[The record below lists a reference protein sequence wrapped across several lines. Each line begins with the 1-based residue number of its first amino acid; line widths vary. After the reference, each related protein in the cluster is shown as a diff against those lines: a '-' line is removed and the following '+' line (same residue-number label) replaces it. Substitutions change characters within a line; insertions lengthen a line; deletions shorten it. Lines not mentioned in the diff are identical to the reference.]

1 MDKKKILFITWSFS
15 MGGGAEKIL
24 ANITKGLSNEYAIDV
39 LEINN
44 HGTVAKCDGDNI
56 NILKPLFK
64 NLENTTF
71 LKKIKWKLF
80 LLFPMLFRSLS
91 TRKKYDYE
99 IAFNYLYPVYL
110 LNNDVKTISW
120 NHGTIYNLKNHR
132 FSRIRQGKKLKY
144 VNRIITISEETSKS
158 VKEIYPEYDKKMKL
172 VYNGYDFQNIHTK
185 SLEDVNI
192 KFEEDSLIY
201 LGRIEEV
208 KGIKRLLEVF
218 KNVVDKIPDKKLYLL
233 GKGDLEEYVSKF
245 VVDNHLEKNVIMLG
259 YVDNPYPYIKKA
271 SYVVLLS
278 EAEGFPTVLVEALAL
293 GKGFISTSVGG
304 TNELYNNQ
312 KCGFVSDDNEEIC
325 NYLIEE
331 LSKKKED
338 RFINSEV
345 CKKYVDKYSLDK
357 QIDSIKKIIN
367 EL

>member
-1 MDKKKILFITWSFS
+1 MSKKKILFITWSFS
-15 MGGGAEKIL
+15 LGGGAEKIL
-24 ANITKGLSNEYAIDV
+24 ENISNGLSDEYDIDV
-39 LEINN
+39 LEINH
-44 HGTVAKCDGDNI
+44 HGIGEGNNRKVNV
-56 NILKPLFK
+56 LKPIFK
-64 NLENTTF
+64 NLENASIF
-71 LKKIKWKLF
+71 NKIKWKFFLF
-80 LLFPMLFRSLS
+80 FPKLFRYLV

-110 LNNDVKTISW
+110 LNNDAKTISW
-120 NHGTIYNLKNHR
+120 NHGTIYNLKNHK

-144 VNRIITISEETSKS
+144 VNKIISISEKTSES
-158 VKEIYPEYDKKMKL
+158 IKEIYPEYDKKIEL

-201 LGRIEEV
+201 LGRIEES
-208 KGIKRLLEVF
+208 KGIKRLLEVV
-218 KNVVDKIPDKKLYLL
+218 KNVVEKIPDKKLYLL
-233 GKGDLEEYVSKF
+233 GKGNLEEYVTRF
-245 VVDNHLEKNVIMLG
+245 IIDNNLENNVVMLG
-259 YVDNPYPYIKKA
+259 YVENPYPYINKA

-293 GKGFISTSVGG
+293 GKGFISTPVGG
-304 TNELYNNQ
+304 TNELYNDQ
-312 KCGFVSDDNEEIC
+312 KCGFVSDDNEEIS

-357 QIDSIKKIIN
+357 QIASIKKIIN

>member
-24 ANITKGLSNEYAIDV
+24 ANITKGLSDEYVIDV

-44 HGTVAKCDGDNI
+44 HGTGENCNSNV

-64 NLENTTF
+64 NLENATF

-80 LLFPMLFRSLS
+80 LLFPKLFRYLVTS
-91 TRKKYDYE
+91 KKYDYE

-110 LNNDVKTISW
+110 LSNKAKTVSW
-120 NHGTIYNLKNHR
+120 NHGTIYNLKKHK
-132 FSRIRQGKKLKY
+132 FSRIRQGKKLKS
-144 VNRIITISEETSKS
+144 VNKIIAISEKTEESI
-158 VKEIYPEYDKKMKL
+158 KEIYPEYKKKIEL
-172 VYNGYDFQNIHTK
+172 VYNGYDFNNINAK
-185 SLEDVNI
+185 SLENAEI

-201 LGRIEEV
+201 IGRIEES

-218 KNVVDKIPDKKLYLL
+218 KNVVEKIPDKKLYLL

-245 VVDNHLEKNVIMLG
+245 ILDNQLENNVFMLG
-259 YVDNPYPYIKKA
+259 YVKNPYPYIKKA

-278 EAEGFPTVLVEALAL
+278 EAEGFHTVFVEALVL
-293 GKGFISTSVGG
+293 GKGFISTPVGG
-304 TNELYNNQ
+304 TKELYNNQ
-312 KCGFVSDDNEEIC
+312 KCGFVSDSNEEIS

-331 LSKKKED
+331 LRKKKED

-357 QIDSIKKIIN
+357 QIASIKKIIK

>member
-1 MDKKKILFITWSFS
+1 MSKKKILFITWSFS
-15 MGGGAEKIL
+15 LGGGAEKIL
-24 ANITKGLSNEYAIDV
+24 ENISNGLSDEYDIDV
-39 LEINN
+39 LEINH
-44 HGTVAKCDGDNI
+44 HGIGEGNNRKVNV
-56 NILKPLFK
+56 LKPIFR
-64 NLENTTF
+64 NLENASIF
-71 LKKIKWKLF
+71 NKIKWKFFLF
-80 LLFPMLFRSLS
+80 FPKLFRYRV

-110 LNNDVKTISW
+110 LNNDAKTISW
-120 NHGTIYNLKNHR
+120 NHGTIYNLKNHKL
-132 FSRIRQGKKLKY
+132 SRIRQGKKLKY
-144 VNRIITISEETSKS
+144 VNKIISISEKTSES
-158 VKEIYPEYDKKMKL
+158 IKEIYPEYDKKIEL

-201 LGRIEEV
+201 LGRIEES
-208 KGIKRLLEVF
+208 KGIKRLLEVV
-218 KNVVDKIPDKKLYLL
+218 KNVVEKIPDTKLYLL
-233 GKGDLEEYVSKF
+233 GKGNLEEYVTRF
-245 VVDNHLEKNVIMLG
+245 IIDNNLENNVVMLG
-259 YVDNPYPYIKKA
+259 YVENPYPYINKA

-293 GKGFISTSVGG
+293 GKGFISTPVGG

-312 KCGFVSDDNEEIC
+312 KCGFVSDDNEEIS

-357 QIDSIKKIIN
+357 QITSIKKIIN

>member
-1 MDKKKILFITWSFS
+1 MSKKKILFITWSFS
-15 MGGGAEKIL
+15 LGGGSEKIL
-24 ANITKGLSNEYAIDV
+24 ENISNGLSDEYDIDV
-39 LEINN
+39 LEINH
-44 HGTVAKCDGDNI
+44 HGIGEGNNRKVNV
-56 NILKPLFK
+56 LKPIFK
-64 NLENTTF
+64 NLENASIF
-71 LKKIKWKLF
+71 NKIKWKFFLF
-80 LLFPMLFRSLS
+80 FPKLFRYLV

-110 LNNDVKTISW
+110 LNNDAKTISW
-120 NHGTIYNLKNHR
+120 NHGTIYNLKNHK
-132 FSRIRQGKKLKY
+132 FSRIRQGKKLKH
-144 VNRIITISEETSKS
+144 VNKIISISEKTSES
-158 VKEIYPEYDKKMKL
+158 IKEIYPEYDKKIEL
-172 VYNGYDFQNIHTK
+172 VYNGYDFQNIRTK

-201 LGRIEEV
+201 LGRIEES
-208 KGIKRLLEVF
+208 KGIKRLLEVV
-218 KNVVDKIPDKKLYLL
+218 KNVVEKIPDKKLYLL
-233 GKGDLEEYVSKF
+233 GKGNLEEYVTRF
-245 VVDNHLEKNVIMLG
+245 IIDNNLENNVVMLG
-259 YVDNPYPYIKKA
+259 YVENPYPYINKA

-293 GKGFISTSVGG
+293 GKGFISTPVGG

-312 KCGFVSDDNEEIC
+312 KCGFVSDDNEEIS

-357 QIDSIKKIIN
+357 QIASIKKIIN

>member
-1 MDKKKILFITWSFS
+1 MSKKKILFITWSFS
-15 MGGGAEKIL
+15 LGGGAEKIL
-24 ANITKGLSNEYAIDV
+24 ENISNGLSDEYDIDV
-39 LEINN
+39 LEINHRGIGESN
-44 HGTVAKCDGDNI
+44 TRKVNV
-56 NILKPLFK
+56 LKPIFK
-64 NLENTTF
+64 NLENSSF
-71 LKKIKWKLF
+71 FNKIKWKLF
-80 LLFPMLFRSLS
+80 LFFPKLFRYLVTS
-91 TRKKYDYE
+91 KKYDYE

-110 LNNDVKTISW
+110 LSNDVKTISW
-120 NHGTIYNLKNHR
+120 NHGTIYNLKNHK
-132 FSRIRQGKKLKY
+132 FSRIRQGKKLKH
-144 VNRIITISEETSKS
+144 VNKIISISEKTSES
-158 VKEIYPEYDKKMKL
+158 IKEIYPEYAKNIEL
-172 VYNGYDFQNIHTK
+172 VYNGYDFQKIHTK
-185 SLEDVNI
+185 SLDDVNI

-201 LGRIEEV
+201 LGRIEEA

-233 GKGDLEEYVSKF
+233 GKGDLEKYVSKF
-245 VVDNHLEKNVIMLG
+245 VVDNHLEKNVFMLG

-278 EAEGFPTVLVEALAL
+278 EAEGFPTVLVEALTL
-293 GKGFISTSVGG
+293 GKGFISTPVGG

-312 KCGFVSDDNEEIC
+312 KCGFVSDDNEEIS

-345 CKKYVDKYSLDK
+345 CKKYVDKYSIDK
-357 QIDSIKKIIN
+357 QIASIKKIIN

>member
-1 MDKKKILFITWSFS
+1 MSKKKILFITWSFS
-15 MGGGAEKIL
+15 LGGGAEKIL
-24 ANITKGLSNEYAIDV
+24 ENISNGLSDEYDIDV
-39 LEINN
+39 LEINH
-44 HGTVAKCDGDNI
+44 HGIGEGNNRKVNV
-56 NILKPLFK
+56 LKPIFK
-64 NLENTTF
+64 NLENASIF
-71 LKKIKWKLF
+71 NKIKWKFFLF
-80 LLFPMLFRSLS
+80 FPKLFRYLV

-110 LNNDVKTISW
+110 LNNDAKTISW
-120 NHGTIYNLKNHR
+120 NHGTIYNLKNHK
-132 FSRIRQGKKLKY
+132 FSRIRQGKKLKH
-144 VNRIITISEETSKS
+144 VNKIISISEKTSES
-158 VKEIYPEYDKKMKL
+158 IKEIYPEYDKKIEL
-172 VYNGYDFQNIHTK
+172 VYNGYDFQNIRTK

-201 LGRIEEV
+201 LGRIEES
-208 KGIKRLLEVF
+208 KGIKRLLEVV
-218 KNVVDKIPDKKLYLL
+218 KNVVEKIPDKKLYLL
-233 GKGDLEEYVSKF
+233 GKGNLEEYVTRF
-245 VVDNHLEKNVIMLG
+245 IIDNNLENNVVMLG
-259 YVDNPYPYIKKA
+259 YVENPYPYINKA

-293 GKGFISTSVGG
+293 GKGFISTPVGG

-312 KCGFVSDDNEEIC
+312 KCGFVSDDNEEIS

-357 QIDSIKKIIN
+357 QIASIKKIIN

>member
-1 MDKKKILFITWSFS
+1 MNKKKILFITWSFS
-15 MGGGAEKIL
+15 LGGGAEKIL
-24 ANITKGLSNEYAIDV
+24 ENISNGLSDEYDIDV
-39 LEINN
+39 LEINH
-44 HGTVAKCDGDNI
+44 HGIGESNNRKVNV
-56 NILKPLFK
+56 LKPIFK
-64 NLENTTF
+64 NLENASF
-71 LKKIKWKLF
+71 FDKIKWKLF
-80 LLFPMLFRSLS
+80 LLFPKLFRSLS

-110 LNNDVKTISW
+110 LNNDAKTISW
-120 NHGTIYNLKNHR
+120 NHGTIYNLKNHK

-158 VKEIYPEYDKKMKL
+158 VKEIYPEYKEKIEL
-172 VYNGYDFQNIHTK
+172 IYNGYDFKNIHTK

-192 KFEEDSLIY
+192 NFEDDSLIY
-201 LGRIEEV
+201 LGRIEEA

-233 GKGDLEEYVSKF
+233 GKGDLEKYVSKF

-259 YVDNPYPYIKKA
+259 YVNNPYPYIKKA

-293 GKGFISTSVGG
+293 GKGFISTPVGG

-345 CKKYVDKYSLDK
+345 CKKYVDKYSIDK
-357 QIDSIKKIIN
+357 QIASIKKIIN

>member
-1 MDKKKILFITWSFS
+1 MSKKKILFITWSFS
-15 MGGGAEKIL
+15 LGGGAEKIL
-24 ANITKGLSNEYAIDV
+24 ENISNGLSDEYDIDV
-39 LEINN
+39 LEINH
-44 HGTVAKCDGDNI
+44 HGIGEGNNRKVNV
-56 NILKPLFK
+56 LKPIFK
-64 NLENTTF
+64 NLENASIF
-71 LKKIKWKLF
+71 NKIKWKFFLF
-80 LLFPMLFRSLS
+80 FPKLFRYLV

-110 LNNDVKTISW
+110 LNNDAKTISW
-120 NHGTIYNLKNHR
+120 NHGTIYNLKNHK

-144 VNRIITISEETSKS
+144 VNKIISISEKTSES
-158 VKEIYPEYDKKMKL
+158 IKEIYPEYDKKIEL

-201 LGRIEEV
+201 LGRIEES
-208 KGIKRLLEVF
+208 KGIKRLLEVV
-218 KNVVDKIPDKKLYLL
+218 KNVVEKIPDKKLYLL
-233 GKGDLEEYVSKF
+233 GKGNLEEYVTRF
-245 VVDNHLEKNVIMLG
+245 IIDNNLENNVVMLG
-259 YVDNPYPYIKKA
+259 YVENPYPYINKA

-293 GKGFISTSVGG
+293 GKGFISTPVGG

-312 KCGFVSDDNEEIC
+312 KCGFVSDDNEEIS

-357 QIDSIKKIIN
+357 QIASIKKIIN

>member
-15 MGGGAEKIL
+15 LGGGAEKIL
-24 ANITKGLSNEYAIDV
+24 ENISNGLSDEYDIDV
-39 LEINN
+39 LEINH
-44 HGTVAKCDGDNI
+44 HGIGESNNRKVNV
-56 NILKPLFK
+56 LKPIFK
-64 NLENTTF
+64 NLENASF
-71 LKKIKWKLF
+71 FDKIKWKLF
-80 LLFPMLFRSLS
+80 LLFPKLFRSLS

-110 LNNDVKTISW
+110 LNNDAKTISW

-158 VKEIYPEYDKKMKL
+158 VKEIYPEYNEKIEL
-172 VYNGYDFQNIHTK
+172 IYNGYDFKNIHTK
-185 SLEDVNI
+185 SLEDINI

-201 LGRIEEV
+201 LGRIEES

-245 VVDNHLEKNVIMLG
+245 VVDNHLEKNVFMLG

-293 GKGFISTSVGG
+293 GKGFISTPVGG

-312 KCGFVSDDNEEIC
+312 KCGFVSDDNEEIS

-331 LSKKKED
+331 LSKNKED

-357 QIDSIKKIIN
+357 QIASIKKMIN

>member
-24 ANITKGLSNEYAIDV
+24 ANITKGLSDEYVIDV

-44 HGTVAKCDGDNI
+44 HGTGENCNSNV

-64 NLENTTF
+64 NLENATF

-80 LLFPMLFRSLS
+80 LLFPKLFRYLVTS
-91 TRKKYDYE
+91 KKYDYE

-110 LNNDVKTISW
+110 LSNKAKTVSW
-120 NHGTIYNLKNHR
+120 NHGTIYNLKKHK
-132 FSRIRQGKKLKY
+132 FSRIRQGKKLKS
-144 VNRIITISEETSKS
+144 VNKIIAISEKTEESI
-158 VKEIYPEYDKKMKL
+158 KEIYPEYKKKIEL
-172 VYNGYDFQNIHTK
+172 VYNGYDFNNINAK
-185 SLEDVNI
+185 SLENAEI

-201 LGRIEEV
+201 IGRIEES

-218 KNVVDKIPDKKLYLL
+218 KNVVEKIPDKKLYLL

-245 VVDNHLEKNVIMLG
+245 ILDNQLENNVFMLG
-259 YVDNPYPYIKKA
+259 YVKNPYPYIKKA

-278 EAEGFPTVLVEALAL
+278 EAEGFPTVFVEALVL
-293 GKGFISTSVGG
+293 GKGFISTPVGG
-304 TNELYNNQ
+304 TKELYNNQ
-312 KCGFVSDDNEEIC
+312 KCGFVSDSNEEIS

-331 LSKKKED
+331 LRKKKED

-357 QIDSIKKIIN
+357 QIASIKKIIK

>member
-24 ANITKGLSNEYAIDV
+24 ANITKGLSDEYVIDV

-44 HGTVAKCDGDNI
+44 HGTGENCNSDV

-64 NLENTTF
+64 NLENATF

-80 LLFPMLFRSLS
+80 LLFPKLFRYLVTS
-91 TRKKYDYE
+91 KKYDYE

-110 LNNDVKTISW
+110 LSNKAKTVSW
-120 NHGTIYNLKNHR
+120 NHGTIYNLKKHK
-132 FSRIRQGKKLKY
+132 FSRIRQGKKLKS
-144 VNRIITISEETSKS
+144 VNKIIAISEKTEESI
-158 VKEIYPEYDKKMKL
+158 KEIYPEYKKKIEL
-172 VYNGYDFQNIHTK
+172 VYNGYDFNNINAK
-185 SLEDVNI
+185 SLENAEI

-201 LGRIEEV
+201 IGRIEES

-218 KNVVDKIPDKKLYLL
+218 KNVVEKIPDKKLYLL

-245 VVDNHLEKNVIMLG
+245 ILDNQLENNVFMLG
-259 YVDNPYPYIKKA
+259 YVKNPYPYIKKA

-278 EAEGFPTVLVEALAL
+278 EAEGFPTVFVEALVL
-293 GKGFISTSVGG
+293 GKGFISTPVGG
-304 TNELYNNQ
+304 TKELYNNQ
-312 KCGFVSDDNEEIC
+312 KCGFVSDSNEEIS

-331 LSKKKED
+331 LRKKKED

-357 QIDSIKKIIN
+357 QIASIKKIIK

>member
-24 ANITKGLSNEYAIDV
+24 ANITKGLSDEYVIDV

-44 HGTVAKCDGDNI
+44 HGTGENHDDNI

-80 LLFPMLFRSLS
+80 LLFPKLFRYLVTS
-91 TRKKYDYE
+91 KKYDYE

-110 LNNDVKTISW
+110 LSNNAKTVSW
-120 NHGTIYNLKNHR
+120 NHGTIYNLKKHK
-132 FSRIRQGKKLKY
+132 FSRIRQGKKLKH
-144 VNRIITISEETSKS
+144 VNKIISISEKTSES
-158 VKEIYPEYDKKMKL
+158 IKEIYPEYAKNIEL
-172 VYNGYDFQNIHTK
+172 VYNGYDFQKIHTK
-185 SLEDVNI
+185 SLDDVNI

-201 LGRIEEV
+201 LGRIEEA

-218 KNVVDKIPDKKLYLL
+218 KNVVEKIPDKKLYLL

-245 VVDNHLEKNVIMLG
+245 VVDNHLEKNVFMLG

-293 GKGFISTSVGG
+293 GKGFISTPVGG
-304 TNELYNNQ
+304 TKELYNNQ

-357 QIDSIKKIIN
+357 QIASIKKIIN

>member
-24 ANITKGLSNEYAIDV
+24 ANITKGLSDEYVIDV

-44 HGTVAKCDGDNI
+44 HGTGENCNSNV

-64 NLENTTF
+64 NLENATF

-80 LLFPMLFRSLS
+80 LLFPKLFRYLVTS
-91 TRKKYDYE
+91 KKYDYE

-110 LNNDVKTISW
+110 LSNKAKTVSW
-120 NHGTIYNLKNHR
+120 NHGTIYNLKKHK
-132 FSRIRQGKKLKY
+132 FSRIRQGKKLKS
-144 VNRIITISEETSKS
+144 VNKIIAISEKTEESI
-158 VKEIYPEYDKKMKL
+158 KEIYPEYKKKIEL
-172 VYNGYDFQNIHTK
+172 VYNGYDFNNINAK
-185 SLEDVNI
+185 SLENAEI

-201 LGRIEEV
+201 IGRIEES

-218 KNVVDKIPDKKLYLL
+218 KNVVEKIPDKKLYLL

-245 VVDNHLEKNVIMLG
+245 ILDNQLENNVFMLG
-259 YVDNPYPYIKKA
+259 YVKNPYPYIKKA

-293 GKGFISTSVGG
+293 GKGFISTPVGG
-304 TNELYNNQ
+304 TKELYNNQ
-312 KCGFVSDDNEEIC
+312 KCGFVSDSNEEIS

-331 LSKKKED
+331 LRKKKED

-357 QIDSIKKIIN
+357 QIASIKKIIK

>member
-1 MDKKKILFITWSFS
+1 MSKKKILFITWSFS
-15 MGGGAEKIL
+15 LGGGAEKIL
-24 ANITKGLSNEYAIDV
+24 ENISNGLSDEYDIDV
-39 LEINN
+39 LEINH
-44 HGTVAKCDGDNI
+44 HGIGEGNNRKVNV
-56 NILKPLFK
+56 LKPIFK
-64 NLENTTF
+64 NLENASIF
-71 LKKIKWKLF
+71 NKIKWKFFLF
-80 LLFPMLFRSLS
+80 FPKLFRYPV

-110 LNNDVKTISW
+110 LNNDAKTISW
-120 NHGTIYNLKNHR
+120 NHGTIYNLKNHK

-144 VNRIITISEETSKS
+144 VNKIISISEKTSES
-158 VKEIYPEYDKKMKL
+158 IKEIYPEYDKKIEL

-201 LGRIEEV
+201 LGRIEES
-208 KGIKRLLEVF
+208 KGIKRLLEVV
-218 KNVVDKIPDKKLYLL
+218 KNVVEKIPDKKLYLL
-233 GKGDLEEYVSKF
+233 GKGNLEEYVTRF
-245 VVDNHLEKNVIMLG
+245 IIDNNLENNVVMLG
-259 YVDNPYPYIKKA
+259 YVENPYPYINKA

-293 GKGFISTSVGG
+293 GKGFISTPVGG

-312 KCGFVSDDNEEIC
+312 KCGFVSDDNEEIS

-338 RFINSEV
+338 RFIKSEV

-357 QIDSIKKIIN
+357 QIASIKKIIN

>member
-24 ANITKGLSNEYAIDV
+24 ANITKGLSDEYVIDV

-44 HGTVAKCDGDNI
+44 HGTGENCNNNI
-56 NILKPLFK
+56 NMLKPLFK
-64 NLENTTF
+64 NLENATF

-80 LLFPMLFRSLS
+80 LLFPKLFRYLVTS
-91 TRKKYDYE
+91 KKYDYE

-110 LNNDVKTISW
+110 LNNDAKTISW

-132 FSRIRQGKKLKY
+132 LSRIRQGKKLKY

-201 LGRIEEV
+201 LGRIEEA

-218 KNVVDKIPDKKLYLL
+218 KNVVEKIPDKKLYLL

-245 VVDNHLEKNVIMLG
+245 VVDNHLEKNVFMLG

-278 EAEGFPTVLVEALAL
+278 EAEGFPTVFVEALVL
-293 GKGFISTSVGG
+293 GKGFISTPVGG
-304 TNELYNNQ
+304 TKELYNNQ
-312 KCGFVSDDNEEIC
+312 KCGFVSDDNEEIS

-331 LSKKKED
+331 LRKKKED
-338 RFINSEV
+338 RFINSEA
-345 CKKYVDKYSLDK
+345 CKKYVDKYSLDR
-357 QIDSIKKIIN
+357 QIASIKKIIK

>member
-24 ANITKGLSNEYAIDV
+24 ANITKGLSDEYVIDV

-44 HGTVAKCDGDNI
+44 HGTGENCNSNV

-64 NLENTTF
+64 NLENATF

-80 LLFPMLFRSLS
+80 LLFPKLFRYLVTS
-91 TRKKYDYE
+91 KKYDYE

-110 LNNDVKTISW
+110 LSNKAKTVSW
-120 NHGTIYNLKNHR
+120 NHGTIYNLKKHK
-132 FSRIRQGKKLKY
+132 FSRIRQGKKLKS
-144 VNRIITISEETSKS
+144 VNKIIAISEKTEESI
-158 VKEIYPEYDKKMKL
+158 KEIYPEYKKKIEL
-172 VYNGYDFQNIHTK
+172 VYNGYDFNNINAK
-185 SLEDVNI
+185 SLENAEI

-201 LGRIEEV
+201 IGRIEES

-218 KNVVDKIPDKKLYLL
+218 KNVVEKIPDKKLYLL

-245 VVDNHLEKNVIMLG
+245 ILDNQLENNVFMLG
-259 YVDNPYPYIKKA
+259 YVKNPYPYIKKA

-278 EAEGFPTVLVEALAL
+278 EAEGFPTVFVEALVL
-293 GKGFISTSVGG
+293 GKGFISTPVGG
-304 TNELYNNQ
+304 TKELYNNQ
-312 KCGFVSDDNEEIC
+312 KCGFVSAINEEIS

-331 LSKKKED
+331 LRKKKED

-357 QIDSIKKIIN
+357 QIASIKKIIK

>member
-1 MDKKKILFITWSFS
+1 MNKKKILFITWSFS
-15 MGGGAEKIL
+15 LGGGAEKIL
-24 ANITKGLSNEYAIDV
+24 ENISNGLSDEYDIDV
-39 LEINN
+39 LEINH
-44 HGTVAKCDGDNI
+44 HGIGEGNNRKVNV
-56 NILKPLFK
+56 LKPIFK
-64 NLENTTF
+64 NLKNASIF
-71 LKKIKWKLF
+71 NKIKWKFFLF
-80 LLFPMLFRSLS
+80 FPKLFRYLV

-110 LNNDVKTISW
+110 LNNDAKTISW
-120 NHGTIYNLKNHR
+120 NHGTIYNLKNHK

-144 VNRIITISEETSKS
+144 VNKIISISEKTSES
-158 VKEIYPEYDKKMKL
+158 IKEIYPEYDKKIEL

-201 LGRIEEV
+201 LGRIEES
-208 KGIKRLLEVF
+208 KGIKRLLEVV
-218 KNVVDKIPDKKLYLL
+218 KNVVEKIPDKKLYLL
-233 GKGDLEEYVSKF
+233 GKGNLEEYVTRF
-245 VVDNHLEKNVIMLG
+245 IIDNNLENNVVMLG
-259 YVDNPYPYIKKA
+259 YVENPYPYINKA

-293 GKGFISTSVGG
+293 GKGFISTPVGG

-312 KCGFVSDDNEEIC
+312 KCGFVSDDNEEIS

-357 QIDSIKKIIN
+357 QIASIKKIIN

>member
-24 ANITKGLSNEYAIDV
+24 ANITKGLSDEYVIDV

-44 HGTVAKCDGDNI
+44 HGTGENCNSNV

-64 NLENTTF
+64 NLENATF

-80 LLFPMLFRSLS
+80 LLFPKLFRYLVTS
-91 TRKKYDYE
+91 KKYDYE

-110 LNNDVKTISW
+110 LSNKAKTVSW
-120 NHGTIYNLKNHR
+120 NHGTIYNLKKHK
-132 FSRIRQGKKLKY
+132 FSRIRQGKKLKS
-144 VNRIITISEETSKS
+144 VNKIIAISEKTEESI
-158 VKEIYPEYDKKMKL
+158 KEIYPEYKKKIEL
-172 VYNGYDFQNIHTK
+172 VYNGYDFNDINAK
-185 SLEDVNI
+185 SLENAEI

-201 LGRIEEV
+201 IGRIEES

-218 KNVVDKIPDKKLYLL
+218 KNVVERIPDKKLYLL
-233 GKGDLEEYVSKF
+233 GKGDLEEYVNKF
-245 VVDNHLEKNVIMLG
+245 ILDNQLENNVFMLG
-259 YVDNPYPYIKKA
+259 YVKNPYPYIKKA

-278 EAEGFPTVLVEALAL
+278 EAEGFPTVFVEALVL
-293 GKGFISTSVGG
+293 GKGFISTPVGG
-304 TNELYNNQ
+304 TKELYNNQ
-312 KCGFVSDDNEEIC
+312 KCGFVSDSNEEIST
-325 NYLIEE
+325 YLIEE
-331 LSKKKED
+331 LRKKKED

-357 QIDSIKKIIN
+357 QIASIKKIIK

>member
-1 MDKKKILFITWSFS
+1 MNKKKILFITWSFS
-15 MGGGAEKIL
+15 LGGGAEKIL
-24 ANITKGLSNEYAIDV
+24 ENISNGLSDEYDIDV
-39 LEINN
+39 LEINH
-44 HGTVAKCDGDNI
+44 HGIGESNNRKVNV
-56 NILKPLFK
+56 LKPIFK
-64 NLENTTF
+64 NLENASF
-71 LKKIKWKLF
+71 FDKIKWKLF
-80 LLFPMLFRSLS
+80 LLFPKLFRSLS

-110 LNNDVKTISW
+110 LNNDAKTISW

-158 VKEIYPEYDKKMKL
+158 VKEIYPEYNEKIEL
-172 VYNGYDFQNIHTK
+172 IYNGYDFKNIHTK

-192 KFEEDSLIY
+192 NFEDDSLIY
-201 LGRIEEV
+201 LGRIEEA

-245 VVDNHLEKNVIMLG
+245 VVDNHLEKNVFMLG

-293 GKGFISTSVGG
+293 GKGFISTPVGG

-312 KCGFVSDDNEEIC
+312 KCGFVSDDNEEIS

-331 LSKKKED
+331 LSKNKED

-357 QIDSIKKIIN
+357 QIASIKKMIN

>member
-1 MDKKKILFITWSFS
+1 MSKKKILFITWSFS
-15 MGGGAEKIL
+15 LGGGAEKIL
-24 ANITKGLSNEYAIDV
+24 ENISNGLSDEYDIDV
-39 LEINN
+39 LEINH
-44 HGTVAKCDGDNI
+44 HGIGEGNNRKVNV
-56 NILKPLFK
+56 LKPIFK
-64 NLENTTF
+64 NLKNASIF
-71 LKKIKWKLF
+71 NKIKWKFFLF
-80 LLFPMLFRSLS
+80 FPKLFRYLV

-110 LNNDVKTISW
+110 LNNDAKTISW
-120 NHGTIYNLKNHR
+120 NHGTIYNLKNHK

-144 VNRIITISEETSKS
+144 VNKIISISEKTSES
-158 VKEIYPEYDKKMKL
+158 IKEIYPEYDKKIEL

-201 LGRIEEV
+201 LGRIEES
-208 KGIKRLLEVF
+208 KGIKRLLEVV
-218 KNVVDKIPDKKLYLL
+218 KNVVEKIPDKKLYLL
-233 GKGDLEEYVSKF
+233 GKGNLEEYVTRF
-245 VVDNHLEKNVIMLG
+245 IIDNNLENNVVMLG
-259 YVDNPYPYIKKA
+259 YVENPYPYINKA

-293 GKGFISTSVGG
+293 GKGFISTPVGG

-312 KCGFVSDDNEEIC
+312 KCGFVSDDNEEIS

-357 QIDSIKKIIN
+357 QIASIKKIIN

>member
-1 MDKKKILFITWSFS
+1 MSKKKILFITWSFS
-15 MGGGAEKIL
+15 LGGGAEKIL
-24 ANITKGLSNEYAIDV
+24 ENISNGLSDEYDIDV
-39 LEINN
+39 LEINHRGIGESN
-44 HGTVAKCDGDNI
+44 TRKVNV
-56 NILKPLFK
+56 LKPIFK
-64 NLENTTF
+64 NLENSSF
-71 LKKIKWKLF
+71 FNKIKWKLF
-80 LLFPMLFRSLS
+80 LFFPKLFRYLVTS
-91 TRKKYDYE
+91 KKYDYE

-110 LNNDVKTISW
+110 LSNDVKTISW
-120 NHGTIYNLKNHR
+120 NHGTIYNLKNHK

-158 VKEIYPEYDKKMKL
+158 VKEIYPEYKEKIEL
-172 VYNGYDFQNIHTK
+172 IYNGYDFKNIHTK

-192 KFEEDSLIY
+192 NFEDDSLIY
-201 LGRIEEV
+201 LGRIEEA

-233 GKGDLEEYVSKF
+233 GKGDLEKYVSKF

-259 YVDNPYPYIKKA
+259 YVNNPYPYIKKA

-293 GKGFISTSVGG
+293 GKGFISTPVGG

-312 KCGFVSDDNEEIC
+312 KCGFVSDDNEEIS

-357 QIDSIKKIIN
+357 QIASIKKIIN

>member
-24 ANITKGLSNEYAIDV
+24 ANITKGLSDEYVIDV

-44 HGTVAKCDGDNI
+44 HGTGENCDSDI

-64 NLENTTF
+64 NLENATF

-80 LLFPMLFRSLS
+80 LLFPKLFRYLVTS
-91 TRKKYDYE
+91 KKYDYVNK
-99 IAFNYLYPVYL
+99 I
-110 LNNDVKTISW
+110 IS
-120 NHGTIYNLKNHR
+120 
-132 FSRIRQGKKLKY
+132 
-144 VNRIITISEETSKS
+144 ISEKTSES
-158 VKEIYPEYDKKMKL
+158 IKEIYPEYDKKMEL
-172 VYNGYDFQNIHTK
+172 VYNGYDFHNIHTK

-201 LGRIEEV
+201 LGRIEEA
-208 KGIKRLLEVF
+208 KGIKKLLEVF
-218 KNVVDKIPDKKLYLL
+218 KNVVEKIPDKKLYLL

-245 VVDNHLEKNVIMLG
+245 ILDNKLENNVFMLG
-259 YVDNPYPYIKKA
+259 YVKNPYPYIKKS
-271 SYVVLLS
+271 SYVILLS
-278 EAEGFPTVLVEALAL
+278 EAEGFPTVLVESLAL
-293 GKGFISTSVGG
+293 GKGFISTPVGG
-304 TNELYNNQ
+304 TKELYNNQ
-312 KCGFVSDDNEEIC
+312 KCGFVSDNNEEIS

-331 LSKKKED
+331 LRKKKED
-338 RFINSEV
+338 RFINSEA

-357 QIDSIKKIIN
+357 QIASIKKIIK

>member
-24 ANITKGLSNEYAIDV
+24 ANITKGLSDEYVIDV

-44 HGTVAKCDGDNI
+44 HGTGENCNSNV

-64 NLENTTF
+64 NLENATF

-80 LLFPMLFRSLS
+80 LLFPKLFRYLVTS
-91 TRKKYDYE
+91 KKYDYE

-110 LNNDVKTISW
+110 LSNKAKTVSW
-120 NHGTIYNLKNHR
+120 NHGTIYNLKKHK
-132 FSRIRQGKKLKY
+132 FSRIRQGKKLKS
-144 VNRIITISEETSKS
+144 VNKIIAISEKTEESI
-158 VKEIYPEYDKKMKL
+158 KEIYPEYKKKIEL
-172 VYNGYDFQNIHTK
+172 VYNGYDFNNINAK
-185 SLEDVNI
+185 SLENAEI

-201 LGRIEEV
+201 IGRIEES

-218 KNVVDKIPDKKLYLL
+218 KNVVEKIPDKKLYLL

-245 VVDNHLEKNVIMLG
+245 ILDNQLENNVFMLG
-259 YVDNPYPYIKKA
+259 YVKNPYPYIKKA

-278 EAEGFPTVLVEALAL
+278 EAEGFPTVLVEALTL
-293 GKGFISTSVGG
+293 GKGFISTPVGG
-304 TNELYNNQ
+304 TKELYNNQ
-312 KCGFVSDDNEEIC
+312 KCGFVSDSNEEIS

-331 LSKKKED
+331 LRKKKED

-357 QIDSIKKIIN
+357 QIASIKKIIK

>member
-1 MDKKKILFITWSFS
+1 MSKKKILFITWSFS
-15 MGGGAEKIL
+15 LGGGAEKIL
-24 ANITKGLSNEYAIDV
+24 ENISNGLSDEYDIDV
-39 LEINN
+39 LEINH
-44 HGTVAKCDGDNI
+44 HGIGEGNKRKVNV
-56 NILKPLFK
+56 LKPIFK
-64 NLENTTF
+64 NLENASIF
-71 LKKIKWKLF
+71 NKIKWKFFLF
-80 LLFPMLFRSLS
+80 FPKLFRYLV

-110 LNNDVKTISW
+110 LNNDAKTISW
-120 NHGTIYNLKNHR
+120 NHGTIYNLKNHK

-144 VNRIITISEETSKS
+144 VNKIISISEKTSES
-158 VKEIYPEYDKKMKL
+158 IKEIYPEYDKKIEL

-201 LGRIEEV
+201 LGRIEES
-208 KGIKRLLEVF
+208 KGIKRLLEVV
-218 KNVVDKIPDKKLYLL
+218 KNVVEKIPDKKLYLL
-233 GKGDLEEYVSKF
+233 GKGNLEEYVTRF
-245 VVDNHLEKNVIMLG
+245 IIDNNLENNVVMLG
-259 YVDNPYPYIKKA
+259 YVENPYPYINKA

-293 GKGFISTSVGG
+293 GKGFISTPVGG

-312 KCGFVSDDNEEIC
+312 KCGFVSDDNEEIS

-357 QIDSIKKIIN
+357 QIASIKKIIN

>member
-1 MDKKKILFITWSFS
+1 MNKKKILFITWSFS
-15 MGGGAEKIL
+15 LGGGAEKIL
-24 ANITKGLSNEYAIDV
+24 ENISNGLIDEYDIDV
-39 LEINN
+39 LEINH
-44 HGTVAKCDGDNI
+44 HGIGESNNRKVNV
-56 NILKPLFK
+56 LKPIFK
-64 NLENTTF
+64 NLENASF
-71 LKKIKWKLF
+71 FDKIKWKLF
-80 LLFPMLFRSLS
+80 LLFPKLFRSLS

-110 LNNDVKTISW
+110 LNNDAKTISW

-158 VKEIYPEYDKKMKL
+158 VKEIYPEYKEKIEL
-172 VYNGYDFQNIHTK
+172 IYNGYDFKNIHTK
-185 SLEDVNI
+185 SLEDVSI

-201 LGRIEEV
+201 LGRIEEA

-245 VVDNHLEKNVIMLG
+245 IVDNHLEKNVFMLG

-293 GKGFISTSVGG
+293 GKGFISTPVGG

-357 QIDSIKKIIN
+357 QIASIKKMIN

>member
-24 ANITKGLSNEYAIDV
+24 ANITKGLSDEYVIDV

-44 HGTVAKCDGDNI
+44 HGTGENRDSDI

-64 NLENTTF
+64 NLENATF

-80 LLFPMLFRSLS
+80 LLFPKLFRYLVTS
-91 TRKKYDYE
+91 KKYDYE

-110 LNNDVKTISW
+110 LRNNAKTVSW
-120 NHGTIYNLKNHR
+120 NHGTIYNLKKHK
-132 FSRIRQGKKLKY
+132 FSRIRQGKKLKS
-144 VNRIITISEETSKS
+144 VNKIIAISEKTEESI
-158 VKEIYPEYDKKMKL
+158 KEIYPEYKKKIEL
-172 VYNGYDFQNIHTK
+172 VYNGYDFNDINAK
-185 SLEDVNI
+185 SLENAEI

-201 LGRIEEV
+201 IGRIEES

-218 KNVVDKIPDKKLYLL
+218 KNVVEKIPDKKLYLL

-245 VVDNHLEKNVIMLG
+245 ILDNQLENNVFMLG
-259 YVDNPYPYIKKA
+259 YVKNPYPYIKKA

-278 EAEGFPTVLVEALAL
+278 EAEGFPTVFVEALVL
-293 GKGFISTSVGG
+293 GKGFISTPVGG
-304 TNELYNNQ
+304 TKELYNNQ
-312 KCGFVSDDNEEIC
+312 KCGFVSDDNEEIS

-357 QIDSIKKIIN
+357 QIASIKKIIN